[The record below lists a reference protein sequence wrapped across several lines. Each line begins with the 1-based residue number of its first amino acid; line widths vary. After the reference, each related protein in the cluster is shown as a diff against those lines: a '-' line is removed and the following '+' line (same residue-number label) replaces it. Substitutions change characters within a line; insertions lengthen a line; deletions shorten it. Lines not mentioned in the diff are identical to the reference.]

1 MERKLEKKQQSLAFG
16 NFDGEQNMA
25 APSQPE
31 QDGGHRLTAMAL
43 KMRNEQALA
52 PASIVTIDA
61 GIETPKSF
69 TTKSSQTYQ
78 PTPRT
83 FGQKAQRA
91 ARSTLKLGELI
102 VKKRIIDV
110 IRRKSVHQWKSLQ
123 AFRKRRRT
131 SRRSKT
137 LDWFEERARAARK
150 AEIR

>member
-1 MERKLEKKQQSLAFG
+1 MERKLEKKQSLAFG

-25 APSQPE
+25 PPCQPD
-31 QDGGHRLTAMAL
+31 QDYGHRLTALTL
-43 KMRNEQALA
+43 KMRNEEALA

-61 GIETPKSF
+61 GIETPKSS

-91 ARSTLKLGELI
+91 ARSTFELGELI
-102 VKKRIIDV
+102 VKKHIIEAM
-110 IRRKSVHQWKSLQ
+110 RRKSVHQWKSLQ
-123 AFRKRRRT
+123 AFRKRRRK

-150 AEIR
+150 AEMR